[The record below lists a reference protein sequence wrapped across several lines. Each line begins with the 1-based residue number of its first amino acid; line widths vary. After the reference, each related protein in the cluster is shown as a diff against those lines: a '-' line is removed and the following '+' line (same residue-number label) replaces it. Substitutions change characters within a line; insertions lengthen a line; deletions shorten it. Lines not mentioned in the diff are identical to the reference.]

1 MDQSQDGQLV
11 LRLQDGDLE
20 ALGSL
25 FDRHRQ
31 MVYRT
36 ALAITG
42 DPEIAADLLQDVFLR
57 LHRFAHRIDPQR
69 PLKPWLYRVTVNI
82 SYTYLRYLRRRRW
95 LPVPIED
102 LLQQVGTSKASLER
116 QVEQREAREVVFS
129 ALTRLPP
136 TQRVVVVLYYLNNL
150 SLKDIAEILKCPVG
164 TIKSRLFY
172 SRENL
177 RKILEGDEHAT
188 FDLAY
193 DIR

>member
-1 MDQSQDGQLV
+1 VDQSQDSQLV

-20 ALGSL
+20 ALGRL

-82 SYTYLRYLRRRRW
+82 SYTYLRRRRW
-95 LPVPIED
+95 LPVPIDD
-102 LLQQVGTSKASLER
+102 LLQQVGTSKASPER
-116 QVEQREAREVVFS
+116 QVERREAREVVFS

>member
-1 MDQSQDGQLV
+1 MDQSQDSQLV

-20 ALGSL
+20 ALGRL

-82 SYTYLRYLRRRRW
+82 SYTYLRRRRW
-95 LPVPIED
+95 LPVPIDD
-102 LLQQVGTSKASLER
+102 LLQQVGTSKASPER
-116 QVEQREAREVVFS
+116 QVERREAREVVFS